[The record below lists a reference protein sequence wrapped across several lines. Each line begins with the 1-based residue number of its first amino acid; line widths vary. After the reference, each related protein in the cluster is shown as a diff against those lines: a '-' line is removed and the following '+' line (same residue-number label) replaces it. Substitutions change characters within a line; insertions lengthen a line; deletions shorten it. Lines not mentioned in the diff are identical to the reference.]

1 MARFKGLMPSLLRKS
16 RKTRPPSDNFNDD
29 DEVFSDGE
37 EDNRQRRDRDREEPV
52 TRRPT
57 TSRKSGN
64 APQAHPSTRQKLS
77 PNQLQDELDRRE
89 HKIKELIHEKNDLQ
103 KHLDELEQQLDIA
116 HIEAQKQAEKLQ
128 EEIDRHAQTRQLVRS
143 GKGHASAEG
152 GGWAAAE
159 PADLVTP
166 ADVIGMVEELNR
178 GVLQAASYI
187 ADGFKF
193 EKMDESERP
202 SEEVRDARSEA
213 SRILGRRMVDMMHST
228 EHAGAPALVQIALQ
242 ASIHS
247 CCRRIVAAR
256 HFDRSR
262 YGSLLTEICRGISDD
277 GECYASLVHCLFRIA
292 DV

>member
-16 RKTRPPSDNFNDD
+16 RKTRPPSENFDDD
-29 DEVFSDGE
+29 DEVFTDGE

-64 APQAHPSTRQKLS
+64 APPAHASPRQKLDH
-77 PNQLQDELDRRE
+77 NQLQDELDRRE
-89 HKIKELIHEKNDLQ
+89 HEIKELIHEKNDLQ
-103 KHLDELEQQLDIA
+103 KHLEELEKQLDIA

-143 GKGHASAEG
+143 GKGHASAEEG

-159 PADLVTP
+159 PTDLVTP

-193 EKMDESERP
+193 EKVDENERP

-213 SRILGRRMVDMMHST
+213 SRILGRRMVDMLRST

-262 YGSLLTEICRGISDD
+262 YGSLLTEICRGISDE
-277 GECYASLVHCLFRIA
+277 GERYRLLLYIV
-292 DV
+292 